1 MSSINLQDELNAH
14 FNKTSV
20 RKATMNLANI
30 RSSRRLSAATRD
42 EVNSDIKINAVSSQK
57 SILNDLE
64 YTSDSRGKLF
74 NITLKKRVAMVANSP
89 KNLAHVRPRNSMPFT
104 PRPINYT
111 PHNPDAQKAFN
122 LQFRSRISPIRRQ
135 ILVTQSP

>member
-1 MSSINLQDELNAH
+1 M
-14 FNKTSV
+14 
-20 RKATMNLANI
+20 
-30 RSSRRLSAATRD
+30 
-42 EVNSDIKINAVSSQK
+42 
-57 SILNDLE
+57 NDLE

-74 NITLKKRVAMVANSP
+74 NITLKKRIAMVANSP

-135 ILVTQSP
+135 ILVTQSPQFKRASIAKHEFSQERAYIDPAVKEKNLTNVASSP